1 MLFSLQITEISQISS
16 LNWTKLPFSSH
27 EGRPA
32 LTTFLD
38 WSKERFFMSSA
49 INASF
54 PQPPLIVPQSLL
66 AVKTPISDPDSS
78 SNIPIS
84 VTKIKTTAEIS
95 AKAPRQA
102 GLGAVQLKA

>member
-1 MLFSLQITEISQISS
+1 
-16 LNWTKLPFSSH
+16 
-27 EGRPA
+27 
-32 LTTFLD
+32 
-38 WSKERFFMSSA
+38 MSSA

-66 AVKTPISDPDSS
+66 AVQTPVTDPDSS

-84 VTKIKTTAEIS
+84 VTKIKTTAELT
-95 AKAPRQA
+95 AKAPRQT